1 MVLDGPSTARISQ
14 CLMQVIDC
22 GHDQP
27 LSLINLVKV
36 LVAILSDEPLDIAL
50 DVPPLFLFERL
61 IDVEI

>member
-1 MVLDGPSTARISQ
+1 
-14 CLMQVIDC
+14 MQVIDC